1 MLKKAKNIHKV
12 WKNVDLFLDLILT
25 HHQVASRNLIQITVN
40 SEIIVCI
47 YYCKSCDA
55 GYNSSFNIA
64 TLLIL

>member
-47 YYCKSCDA
+47 YYCETCNA
-55 GYNSSFNIA
+55 GDNPSFKIA
-64 TLLIL
+64 IQLIL